1 MMIKKL
7 IKFPKNLTDK
17 KIEKFFRNKNLSNV
31 IKLYKGKYQ
40 SVSDMRLNK
49 PYNIELRDWY
59 NLYRLFEFVVL
70 NKRTTV
76 LEFGSGWSSLVLHVA
91 LNENKKK
98 YLDYVKNNLRRN
110 NLFELFV
117 IENEKKFLNISKKRI
132 ENFTRNKQFINSKI
146 SFFYSPCEM
155 TTFNDQF
162 ATQYKKLPLCN
173 PDFIYLDGPDQF
185 NIKKRINNFTTAHK
199 DMMPMVC
206 DILKMEYFLNPGTII
221 VIDGRGANAQFLK
234 DNFKRKWLYLNDKKF
249 DQHIFYLNAPT
260 VGKYNDL
267 QLKFYK
273 S

>member
-1 MMIKKL
+1 MIKKL
-7 IKFPKNLTDK
+7 IKFPKNLVNK
-17 KIEKFFRNKNLSNV
+17 EIEKFFRDKALSDV

-40 SVSDMRLNK
+40 TVDDMQLNK

-59 NLYRLFEFVVL
+59 NLYRLFQFVVL

-76 LEFGSGWSSLVLHVA
+76 LEFGSGWSSLILNVA
-91 LNENKKK
+91 LNENKNK
-98 YLDYVKNNLRRN
+98 YLDYVKNSLRRN

-132 ENFTRNKQFINSKI
+132 RNFIKSKKFINSKVHF
-146 SFFYSPCEM
+146 SYSDCEVA
-155 TTFNDQF
+155 TFNNQF

-173 PDFIYLDGPDQF
+173 PDFIYIDGPDQF
-185 NIKKRINNFTTAHK
+185 NVKKKINNFTTAHK
-199 DMMPMVC
+199 DMMPMAC
-206 DILKMEYFLNPGTII
+206 DILKIEYFLNPGTII

-234 DNFKRKWLYLNDKKF
+234 DNFKRKWLYFNDKKF
-249 DQHIFYLNAPT
+249 DQHIFYLNAPSI
-260 VGKYNDL
+260 GKYNDL

>member
-1 MMIKKL
+1 
-7 IKFPKNLTDK
+7 
-17 KIEKFFRNKNLSNV
+17 
-31 IKLYKGKYQ
+31 
-40 SVSDMRLNK
+40 
-49 PYNIELRDWY
+49 
-59 NLYRLFEFVVL
+59 VVL

-110 NLFELFV
+110 NLFKLFV

-206 DILKMEYFLNPGTII
+206 DILKMEYFFKSRYHNRDRWQRSKCTISQ
-221 VIDGRGANAQFLK
+221 RQF
-234 DNFKRKWLYLNDKKF
+234 
-249 DQHIFYLNAPT
+249 
-260 VGKYNDL
+260 
-267 QLKFYK
+267 
-273 S
+273 

>member
-1 MMIKKL
+1 M
-7 IKFPKNLTDK
+7 
-17 KIEKFFRNKNLSNV
+17 
-31 IKLYKGKYQ
+31 
-40 SVSDMRLNK
+40 
-49 PYNIELRDWY
+49 
-59 NLYRLFEFVVL
+59 VL

-132 ENFTRNKQFINSKI
+132 EKFTRNKQFINSKI

-155 TTFNDQF
+155 TTFNDKF

-221 VIDGRGANAQFLK
+221 VMDGRGANAQFLK